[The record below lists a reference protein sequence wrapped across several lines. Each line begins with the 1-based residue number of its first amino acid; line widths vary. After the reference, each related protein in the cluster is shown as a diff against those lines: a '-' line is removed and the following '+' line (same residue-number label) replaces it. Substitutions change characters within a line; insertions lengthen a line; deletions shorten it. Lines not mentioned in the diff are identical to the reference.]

1 MSTAA
6 REAAKL
12 IDALPPDKAGAV
24 LQFAR
29 FLAEQA
35 DEDEWN
41 SRLSS
46 ARHAPKL
53 KARLEEVD
61 RAIAAGKA
69 APLDAKRL

>member
-1 MSTAA
+1 MGTAA

-12 IDALPPDKAGAV
+12 VDGLPANKAEAV

-29 FLAEQA
+29 FLAAEA
-35 DEDEWN
+35 DEDAWN

-61 RAIAAGKA
+61 RAIVTET
-69 APLDAKRL
+69 DCSR